1 MPRAFHPD
9 PAWVAVD
16 DWLAQTLFPSDE
28 EDTSSIFDRNKA
40 GGLPPIDVAPTAGK
54 FLHLLAKISGARRI
68 LEVGTLGGY
77 SSTWFARA
85 VPPDGKVVT
94 LEIDPHHAEVA
105 RENHVLAGVAD
116 LVEVVVGPAIDS
128 LLAFK
133 AEGVEPFDLIFIDAD
148 KRNNANYVRLA
159 LDLARQGTVI
169 VVDNVVRGGA
179 IIDPNAL
186 DPEHG
191 DEDARG
197 TREVLELLGSHPKLE
212 ATALQLV
219 SSKGWDGIAVAVV
232 Q

>member
-1 MPRAFHPD
+1 MTRHFHPD
-9 PAWVAVD
+9 PAWVAVE
-16 DWLAQTLFPSDE
+16 DWLSQTLFSPE
-28 EDTSSIFDRNKA
+28 EEETGSIFDRNKA
-40 GGLPPIDVAPTAGK
+40 GGLPPIDVVPTAGK
-54 FLHLLAKISGARRI
+54 FLFLLAKIAGARRV

-77 SSTWFARA
+77 SSTWLARA
-85 VPPDGKVVT
+85 LPSGGTVVT

-105 RENHVLAGVAD
+105 RENHVLAGVGD

-133 AEGVEPFDLIFIDAD
+133 AEGVEPFDLVFIDAD

-159 LDLARQGTVI
+159 VDLARPGTVI
-169 VVDNVVRGGA
+169 VVDNAVRGGA

-186 DPEHG
+186 DLEHG
-191 DEDARG
+191 DNDARG
-197 TREVLELLGSHPKLE
+197 TREVLELLGSHPRLD

-232 Q
+232 R

>member
-16 DWLAQTLFPSDE
+16 DWLAQTLFSSEE

-54 FLHLLAKISGARRI
+54 FLHLLAKISGARRV

-85 VPPDGKVVT
+85 LPPGGKVVT

-105 RENHVLAGVAD
+105 RENHVLAGVSG

-159 LDLARQGTVI
+159 LDLARKGTVI

-191 DEDARG
+191 DEDVRG
-197 TREVLELLGSHPKLE
+197 TREVLELLGSHPRLD

-219 SSKGWDGIAVAVV
+219 SSKGWDGVAVAVV